1 MKKITFNTPRRASFF
16 PVLFFCAFYQES
28 SMFVSL
34 PQYFL
39 ICTLVYFKN
48 GSDSVIF
55 LIEQSVPPC
64 TLISSVQ
71 LNQIQA
77 LGILKWRHTC
87 LVPKPWC
94 WVWSRSDTT
103 SPFLQVGEQPYS
115 FPTGVECCLPSI
127 CPISLYF
134 YSIQCGNPQKSLDP
148 TGERGPKD
156 PDPCFVHHPP
166 PLVKA
171 SVCGDQ
177 ATMGRKVKDSLGLLQ
192 RQINRHSQGN
202 LTSWSHILND

>member
-1 MKKITFNTPRRASFF
+1 MDTDLVEIVMKPIIFNISGRTSFF
-16 PVLFFCAFYQES
+16 PMLFFCAFYQEF
-28 SMFVSL
+28 SMLVSL

-48 GSDSVIF
+48 RSDSVIF

-71 LNQIQA
+71 LDQKYA

-103 SPFLQVGEQPYS
+103 SPFLQVGVQPYS
-115 FPTGVECCLPSI
+115 FPTGVECCLPSA
-127 CPISLYF
+127 CPISLRAH
-134 YSIQCGNPQKSLDP
+134 SSLFLFHPVWKP
-148 TGERGPKD
+148 TEITGSYWRERSKGP
-156 PDPCFVHHPP
+156 
-166 PLVKA
+166 
-171 SVCGDQ
+171 
-177 ATMGRKVKDSLGLLQ
+177 RSLLCSPSSTFG
-192 RQINRHSQGN
+192 
-202 LTSWSHILND
+202 